1 VVSVFFKPKLQIYE
15 HIFNWRANLGVFS
28 VVFSNKIIVSLRLK
42 TYKQIH
48 KKMGKQLTVALVAHD
63 NRKADMVE
71 WALHNAELLSK
82 HKLVCTGT
90 TGGLILKALRE
101 KNIDADITCMNSGP
115 MGGDAEIA
123 ALVVRNQIN
132 LAIFLIDDLN
142 AQPHEAD
149 IQMLLRQCRVHNV
162 PIACNRYSA
171 DLMITST
178 LWDKDDYVPSMPRY
192 VKFQR

>member
-1 VVSVFFKPKLQIYE
+1 M
-15 HIFNWRANLGVFS
+15 R
-28 VVFSNKIIVSLRLK
+28 
-42 TYKQIH
+42 
-48 KKMGKQLTVALVAHD
+48 KQLTIALVAHD
-63 NRKADMVE
+63 YRKVDMVE
-71 WALHNAELLSK
+71 WALHNAESLAH

-90 TGGLILKALRE
+90 TGRLIQQAFEE
-101 KNIDADITCMNSGP
+101 KGYQADITCMNSGP
-115 MGGDAEIA
+115 LGGDAEIA
-123 ALVVRNQIN
+123 AMVVRKEIN

-178 LWDKDDYVPSMPRY
+178 LWDDESYVPVEAKYVRY
-192 VKFQR
+192 VRE

>member
-1 VVSVFFKPKLQIYE
+1 
-15 HIFNWRANLGVFS
+15 
-28 VVFSNKIIVSLRLK
+28 
-42 TYKQIH
+42 
-48 KKMGKQLTVALVAHD
+48 MKQLTIALVAHD
-63 NRKADMVE
+63 NRKADLVE
-71 WALHNAELLSK
+71 WAVFNADFLSK

-90 TGGLILKALRE
+90 TGGLVVSAFRDKHVH
-101 KNIDADITCMNSGP
+101 ADVECMNSGP
-115 MGGDAEIA
+115 LGGDAEIA
-123 ALVVRNQIN
+123 ALVVKKKVD

-178 LWDKDDYVPSMPRY
+178 LWENKEYTPTEPKYIPFKRA
-192 VKFQR
+192 KKK

>member
-1 VVSVFFKPKLQIYE
+1 M
-15 HIFNWRANLGVFS
+15 N
-28 VVFSNKIIVSLRLK
+28 NKNING
-42 TYKQIH
+42 
-48 KKMGKQLTVALVAHD
+48 MEKQLKIALVAHD

-71 WALHNAELLSK
+71 WAVFNAEMLSK
-82 HKLVCTGT
+82 HQLICTGT
-90 TGGLILKALRE
+90 TGSLIQRAFEE
-101 KNIDADITCMNSGP
+101 KGISADITCMNSGP

-123 ALVVRNQIN
+123 ALVVRKQIN
-132 LAIFLIDDLN
+132 LAVFLIDDLN

-178 LWDKDDYVPSMPRY
+178 LWDNDDYVPKEPRY
-192 VKFQR
+192 IKFNR

>member
-1 VVSVFFKPKLQIYE
+1 MK
-15 HIFNWRANLGVFS
+15 
-28 VVFSNKIIVSLRLK
+28 
-42 TYKQIH
+42 
-48 KKMGKQLTVALVAHD
+48 KQLTIALVAHD

-71 WALHNAELLSK
+71 WALHNADMLSI

-90 TGGLILKALRE
+90 TGSLIRKAFQE
-101 KNIDADITCMNSGP
+101 KGIEADITCMNSGP
-115 MGGDAEIA
+115 FGGDAEIA
-123 ALVVRNQIN
+123 AMVVRKEVN

-178 LWDKDDYVPSMPRY
+178 LWDNEDYVPTEPKYIYFKR
-192 VKFQR
+192 